1 MVYDGES
8 GGWGGY
14 EEGQVQRKTKR
25 EAVLKKLIFDLD
37 WTPLE
42 YEFINLHVSQYQT
55 VYNRRSSS
63 LLLTSSTFS
72 LNVIANCFL
81 HEFIKTNQNQ
91 AD

>member
-1 MVYDGES
+1 M
-8 GGWGGY
+8 GGY

-72 LNVIANCFL
+72 LNVIAKCFL
-81 HEFIKTNQNQ
+81 HEFTKTNQNQ